1 VLHCNIQPIAL
12 RTLPL
17 RFTQSDKKGI
27 NCFLLIVKYWKSSAF
42 ALLDITKWELLQLRF
57 EASEIVGLDDG
68 GSLAAMTLDWEL
80 TL

>member
-1 VLHCNIQPIAL
+1 
-12 RTLPL
+12 
-17 RFTQSDKKGI
+17 
-27 NCFLLIVKYWKSSAF
+27 VKYWKSSAF